1 MVEENE
7 DASCRVWEHYSYK
20 QDVVSKSPFF
30 VLKVHRIFIQFHI
43 VSTFYCK
50 NITYRLRNN
59 IASTPFLSLI
69 SLKKKKSSSE
79 VDTSGRYAKNHI
91 YPRASQQPRMLL
103 YIPKVRVS
111 QFEMHHKELDE
122 LSLHRK
128 EFVHNII
135 YKV

>member
-1 MVEENE
+1 MHRIEFG
-7 DASCRVWEHYSYK
+7 SPTLSK
-20 QDVVSKSPFF
+20 QDVVSKSPFL
-30 VLKVHRIFIQFHI
+30 VLKVHRIFIQFHN

-69 SLKKKKSSSE
+69 SLKKKSCSE
-79 VDTSGRYAKNHI
+79 ADTSGICAKNHI

-103 YIPKVRVS
+103 YIPKVRIS
-111 QFEMHHKELDE
+111 QFEMHHKELAE

-128 EFVHNII
+128 EFVHHII